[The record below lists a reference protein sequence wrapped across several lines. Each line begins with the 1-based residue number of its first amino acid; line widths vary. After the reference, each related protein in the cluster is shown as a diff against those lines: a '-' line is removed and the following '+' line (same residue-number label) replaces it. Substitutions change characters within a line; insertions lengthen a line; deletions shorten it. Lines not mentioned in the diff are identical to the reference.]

1 VPLDPLPD
9 WVLARRRAIGLRIR
23 EYRLYANLSQM
34 DLGERIGRDHKTV
47 HKWEYAVSVP
57 NLNDLLL
64 LADALGVPVT
74 ALLADED

>member
-1 VPLDPLPD
+1 M
-9 WVLARRRAIGLRIR
+9 RIR

-47 HKWEYAVSVP
+47 HKWEYGTSVP

-64 LADALGVPVT
+64 IADACGIPVT
-74 ALLADED
+74 TLLAPED